1 MKEKES
7 CLIHKSFKKNFS
19 VDMLAKDFDVVAR
32 CGGGSNA
39 GHTVVVDGKKYAFH
53 LMPSGILNL
62 KTTCVLGL
70 TFFVF

>member
-1 MKEKES
+1 
-7 CLIHKSFKKNFS
+7 
-19 VDMLAKDFDVVAR
+19 MLAKDFDVVAR

-70 TFFVF
+70 IFFFLKKTRKRCRPLLTNTLQRN

>member
-1 MKEKES
+1 
-7 CLIHKSFKKNFS
+7 
-19 VDMLAKDFDVVAR
+19 MLAKDFDIVAR

-62 KTTCVLGL
+62 KTTCVLGSILKKKILKKRKWSCPLL
-70 TFFVF
+70 TNTLQRN